1 MQNSH
6 IQPTDDIFNAND
18 PRIKEVLRYLNIL
31 HNQQVIKNIILYKD
45 ILAIIMQYLQDEGYH
60 ASQSVL
66 YDETNVKWK
75 EREERTLELKRLKK
89 FILGKKRMTFWGKL
103 IKLKH

>member
-1 MQNSH
+1 
-6 IQPTDDIFNAND
+6 
-18 PRIKEVLRYLNIL
+18 
-31 HNQQVIKNIILYKD
+31 
-45 ILAIIMQYLQDEGYH
+45 MQYLQDEGYH

-89 FILGKKRMTFWGKL
+89 FILGKRERTPSFGKL
-103 IKLKH
+103 IKLKKKTLN